1 MRITPVATALTIA
14 ALALTACGSS
24 GTTDEGKQAS
34 SNPPA
39 ASAPPQPPEVKA
51 LALGKTAHTAGSNH
65 PVAGSGGGVLDLTPT
80 SVVYVPSGTGQ
91 TPVNGTYAVVAYKA
105 RSATAVAAAETAP
118 AENGGWQWI
127 APDGQAVSTMDG
139 DATSVTPDGF
149 LGSGAVALG
158 SYQWRSQAFD
168 LTKAQHGGQLVYTDG
183 EGKTYRWKMPS
194 TDAGSEVAKLKKAL
208 AG

>member
-1 MRITPVATALTIA
+1 MRITPAVTVLA
-14 ALALTACGSS
+14 AACLSLTACGSS
-24 GTTDEGKQAS
+24 GAPDEKEGS
-34 SNPPA
+34 TPPA
-39 ASAPPQPPEVKA
+39 ASAPPTPPEVKA
-51 LALGKTAHTAGSNH
+51 LALGKTAHTAGAAH
-65 PVAGSGGGVLDLTPT
+65 PVEGDGGGVLDITPT
-80 SVVYVPSGTGQ
+80 SVVYVPTGTGQ
-91 TPVNGTYAVVAYKA
+91 TPVNGSYAVVAYKA
-105 RSATAVAAAETAP
+105 KSATAVAAAETVP
-118 AENGGWQWI
+118 AENAGWQWI

-183 EGKTYRWKMPS
+183 EGKTYRWTMPAKDS
-194 TDAGSEVAKLKKAL
+194 GPEAAKLKKAL